1 MGAHV
6 FEVCVSHVVD
16 AEDVDVG
23 VEGDAFL
30 DVGVEAEG
38 QFFAL
43 FLRFGEMDDL
53 CAFGFRHFRK
63 VIWGNCGSNK
73 CRMRG
78 KYCGFNFLIGLWDA
92 KISRQGLDTADVYP
106 KPPRVIV
113 ILYGVR
119 CELKIDCS
127 PSLFRWRA

>member
-38 QFFAL
+38 QFFAF
-43 FLRFGEMDDL
+43 FLCFGEMDDF
-53 CAFGFRHFRK
+53 CAFRFRHFWK
-63 VIWGNCGSNK
+63 VIWKIGGIGCEGNIEAST
-73 CRMRG
+73 
-78 KYCGFNFLIGLWDA
+78 FLIGLWDA
-92 KISRQGLDTADVYP
+92 KISRQGWDVTEVCP
-106 KPPRVIV
+106 KAPRV
-113 ILYGVR
+113 LH
-119 CELKIDCS
+119 
-127 PSLFRWRA
+127 FF